1 MRRSLFP
8 LHLAGAL
15 LVTACEPAS
24 PPAATESAE
33 QAREEAPSAP
43 VQPSSPATEPEAPS
57 SSASAAAPAPAR
69 PHSTGA
75 CDRQGDQALPQLRL
89 KAIGTEPFWGA
100 EIRGR
105 CVTYSAPEQPE
116 GTRVWTRWTGTGDV
130 GRWAGALNG
139 RPFTLTTRAEP
150 NCSDGMSDRRY
161 PLAVELH
168 VGREVRT
175 GCAAGLEG

>member
-43 VQPSSPATEPEAPS
+43 VQPSLPATEPEPPS
-57 SSASAAAPAPAR
+57 SSASAAAPASP
-69 PHSTGA
+69 GA
-75 CDRQGDQALPQLRL
+75 CDRQGNEALPQLRL

-105 CVTYSAPEQPE
+105 CVTYSTPEQPG
-116 GTRVWTRWTGTGDV
+116 GTRVWTRWTGTGEI
-130 GRWAGALNG
+130 GRWTGALNG
-139 RPFTLTTRAEP
+139 SPFTLTTRAEP

-161 PLAVELH
+161 PLAVELQ

-175 GCAAGLEG
+175 GCAARLEG